1 MARITKLELTQINT
15 RLAAELAEV
24 RSELA
29 MLRLDMEIAKHAQ
42 PAQPVYTPAGEWFA
56 CVEADDEYGSPSSEM
71 VACASYDDAERIA
84 DFGVHFEPA
93 QPALVPALPVR
104 TPARAVRRAAPVP
117 TITRYTDGMGRV
129 WEKTRIGNAATSRC
143 ISERAQ

>member
-29 MLRLDMEIAKHAQ
+29 MLKLDFSIAMEHGI
-42 PAQPVYTPAGEWFA
+42 
-56 CVEADDEYGSPSSEM
+56 
-71 VACASYDDAERIA
+71 
-84 DFGVHFEPA
+84 FEPA
-93 QPALVPALPVR
+93 PCNHQLVEAQPEQRSVANAMMDRGEAAP
-104 TPARAVRRAAPVP
+104 TPRLATRRGAPVP

-129 WEKTRIGNAATSRC
+129 WEKTRLGNAATSRC